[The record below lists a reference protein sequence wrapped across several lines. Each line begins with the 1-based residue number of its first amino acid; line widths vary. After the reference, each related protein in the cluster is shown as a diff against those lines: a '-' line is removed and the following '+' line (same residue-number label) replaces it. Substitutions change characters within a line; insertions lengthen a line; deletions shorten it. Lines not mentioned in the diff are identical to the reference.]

1 MMTTPVQ
8 LDFSDIPVVDDHC
21 HLFNITSVSHDLPRV
36 LSMSLNDM
44 PAEQLHYTLVY
55 RRMLKELRAL
65 LGIPTASDQETL
77 TIRKQRMTS
86 DYPAW
91 IADLCAD
98 AVIKTLIIDLGYKP
112 AEIDLPTF
120 EKLVP
125 AQIYYMFRIESVLD
139 DLWNQ
144 LQARTI
150 DMRQAEDR
158 FFQALSAA
166 LDTPNMVAVKSII
179 GYRTGLAVQIVER
192 AHVMAS
198 GPNEK
203 AFRDH
208 FLLETLERVT
218 QKGFPMQIHAAF
230 GESNI
235 NVLNNNP
242 FLLKELLDH
251 PRYQNS
257 RIVLVHGGYPYCFEA
272 GYLASVYPNVY
283 VDISEMLPF
292 VPMGASQGLS
302 QIFDM
307 CPFNKVL
314 YGSDGFVLP
323 EIHWLGAKMAKEALA
338 SLFSRYIEADL
349 FDHNLA
355 FHVAGMVFSETARNL
370 YGLGPLGSSQ
380 K

>member
-1 MMTTPVQ
+1 MMPTSAQ
-8 LDFSDIPVVDDHC
+8 LDFSDLSMIDDHC
-21 HLFNITSVSHDLPRV
+21 HLFNIESVPHELPRV

-44 PAEQLHYTLVY
+44 PTEQLQYTLVY

-65 LGIPTASDQETL
+65 LEMPAASDHEVL
-77 TIRKQRMTS
+77 AVREQRMTN

-91 IADLCAD
+91 IADLWAD
-98 AVIKTLIIDLGYKP
+98 AVIETLIIDLGYKP
-112 AEIDLPTF
+112 AEVDLPTF

-125 AQIYYMFRIESVLD
+125 AQVYYMFRIESVLD
-139 DLWNQ
+139 DLWKQ
-144 LQARTI
+144 IQAQTI
-150 DMRQAEDR
+150 DMKETEDR

-179 GYRTGLAVQIVER
+179 GYRTGLAVQMVDR
-192 AHVMAS
+192 ARIMAS
-198 GPNEK
+198 DPSEK
-203 AFRDH
+203 TFRDY
-208 FLLETLERVT
+208 FLLETLEWVT
-218 QKGFPMQIHAAF
+218 QRGLPMQIHAAF

-242 FLLKELLDH
+242 FLLKALLDH
-251 PRYQNS
+251 PRYQHS

-283 VDISEMLPF
+283 IDISEMLPF
-292 VPMGASQGLS
+292 VPIGASQGLR

-338 SLFSRYIEADL
+338 SLFSRYIELGL
-349 FDHNLA
+349 FDHDLA
-355 FHVAGMVFSETARNL
+355 FHVAGMVFSETARGL
-370 YGLGPLGSSQ
+370 YELEPLGTSQ